1 MLKTDCTCLRWEHD
15 GAQYIIDMDYI
26 RGVMFLP
33 ATPGF
38 PAQTRLDMGEG
49 VTYTMTG
56 KTAETFADWYW
67 RTKGEGGYKV
77 PDLDLP

>member
-1 MLKTDCTCLRWEHD
+1 
-15 GAQYIIDMDYI
+15 
-26 RGVMFLP
+26 
-33 ATPGF
+33 
-38 PAQTRLDMGEG
+38 MGEG

-56 KTAETFADWYW
+56 EYAEAFADWYW